1 MGEGGAAEV
10 MTMRS
15 QYILSLSLHLNEIN
29 YSHVVGFAAL
39 GMKASCTTGVGVGL
53 LIYGMGCGYL

>member
-1 MGEGGAAEV
+1 